1 MPFKSFRSLLLAAL
15 VMVPLSACSTPQSVE
30 VPTALPVAQ
39 WDHRPEATKWT
50 KSTLN
55 ALKAEGAV
63 LLSAVP
69 DDVDVF
75 CPGYRTASAE
85 ERSAFWTGLF
95 SSIARY
101 ESTWNPEA
109 KGGGGRY
116 LGLMQIS
123 PRTAKYV
130 GCEETASGLYDGASN
145 LACAVKIAARKA
157 DRAGV
162 AEVVSDWG
170 PMHDPAK
177 RAQISKWTRTQ
188 AYCQV

>member
-1 MPFKSFRSLLLAAL
+1 MQRLNSLRALAAAALLAL
-15 VMVPLSACSTPQSVE
+15 PLAACSTPQTD

-39 WDHRPEATKWT
+39 WDHRPEATQWT
-50 KSTLN
+50 KTTLD

-69 DDVDVF
+69 DDVDSF
-75 CPGYRTASAE
+75 CPGYRTASTE

-95 SSIARY
+95 SSIAKY
-101 ESTWNPEA
+101 ESTWNPTA

-123 PRTAKYV
+123 PATARYV
-130 GCEETASGLYDGASN
+130 GCDETASGLYDGASN

-162 AEVVSDWG
+162 AQVVSDWG
-170 PMHDPAK
+170 PMHDPSK
-177 RAQISKWTRTQ
+177 RAKISAWTRTQ
-188 AYCQV
+188 SYCQA